1 MEYFISKSH
10 GLMVLG
16 QIPAIIMK
24 TNNLG
29 GGGGGTPS
37 TKTLQSGQLSRVGE
51 NGFEVK
57 NYRDLPHTERNLD
70 ADNGSN
76 GFGRVFMDANEFR
89 EMGHQVVDR
98 LAEYFDHIE
107 ERRVFPDVEP
117 RTVKELFRDPLPQQP
132 ASAQAVLGEI
142 ETKLLPYCTHTGHP
156 GYMGLITP
164 SPNPMGVIADF
175 ICSAINQNLGAYSI
189 GPSAV
194 EMERQVVRWLT
205 DLCGYDENA
214 GGNLTSGGM
223 MANFIGLKLGRDAV
237 THDRAQHEGIG
248 EGWAVYVS
256 EERHVSIDK
265 AVDAIGLGRDAL
277 RPLPTDAN
285 FQMRL
290 DALEAAI
297 VQDKQ
302 NGIQPMCIVGV
313 FGTTNT
319 GAVDDIRE
327 LRRIADREGMWLH
340 ADAAYGGG
348 MLLSHEWPMRN
359 RGLELADSI
368 TIDPHKWFYAP
379 LDAGAVLVKDH
390 HRLTASFGMKPS
402 YLTDELDD
410 ANERYQYYVHG
421 FEQSRRFRGLK
432 VWMSFKGYGARQIGE
447 WIDNNVR
454 QARHLYSLAEGHPE
468 FEAATHPPMSAI
480 CIRYKNGGLSESE
493 SKQLHAEVARR
504 VEQGG
509 RFWISTTELKGKSWF
524 RINPVNFRTRE
535 KHMDELFALLQQE
548 CRTVL
553 QSNGVLT

>member
-1 MEYFISKSH
+1 MS
-10 GLMVLG
+10 
-16 QIPAIIMK
+16 
-24 TNNLG
+24 
-29 GGGGGTPS
+29 
-37 TKTLQSGQLSRVGE
+37 
-51 NGFEVK
+51 
-57 NYRDLPHTERNLD
+57 
-70 ADNGSN
+70 
-76 GFGRVFMDANEFR
+76 MDAKEFR
-89 EMGHQVVDR
+89 EIGHQVVDR
-98 LAEYFDHIE
+98 MAEYLAHID

-117 RTVKELFRDPLPQQP
+117 QTVKALFRDPLPQEP
-132 ASAQAVLGEI
+132 ESPQALLSEI
-142 ETKLLPYCTHTGHP
+142 ETKLLPYCTHVGHP

-175 ICSAINQNLGAYSI
+175 IGSALNQNLGTYSI
-189 GPSAV
+189 GPSAI

-205 DLCGYDENA
+205 DLCGYDAQA

-237 THDRAQHEGIG
+237 TNDRAQHDGVG
-248 EGWAVYVS
+248 PGGAVYVS

-265 AVDAIGLGRDAL
+265 AVDAIGLGRNAL
-277 RPLPTDAN
+277 RAIPTDAN
-285 FQMRL
+285 FQIRI

-297 VQDKQ
+297 ARDKA
-302 NGIQPMCIVGV
+302 NGIRPMCIVSI

-319 GAVDDIRE
+319 GAVDDIRA
-327 LRRIADREGMWLH
+327 LRTIADREGMWLH

-348 MLLSHEWPMRN
+348 MLLSHQWPMRN

-390 HRLTASFGMKPS
+390 RRLTASFGMKPS

-432 VWMSFKGYGARQIGE
+432 VWMSFKRYGSRQIGE

-454 QARHLYSLAEGHPE
+454 QAKHLYALAEAHPE
-468 FEAATHPPMSAI
+468 FEAASSPPMSAI
-480 CIRYKNGGLSESE
+480 CIRYWNAGLSEPE
-493 SKQLHAEVARR
+493 AKQLHAEVASR
-504 VEQGG
+504 VEKSG

-535 KHMDELFALLQQE
+535 HHMEELFALLEQE
-548 CRTVL
+548 CRTILQNREVL
-553 QSNGVLT
+553 S